1 MADLDCV
8 CFSMKLGNKS
18 VDIESFCDSA
28 LLSFSKRGAQRSE
41 LRFSCLALR
50 RRVGKSKPILA
61 HRVLRPS
68 EYQTIPNEEM
78 SRRSARQSK
87 SPPMSL
93 TLVKAWTA
101 AKERLKDAGIE
112 QPAIDARLMLEVA
125 ADVTRTEIV
134 TDPYRMLTVQQW
146 ETLDDYLTRRA
157 RREPVSH
164 IIGRKGF
171 WKILLQVN
179 KNVLTPRPETEVI
192 VDEVLKAFPENMA
205 FNMLDLGVGSGTILL
220 AVLAER
226 PAAKG
231 LGVDVSEEALAVA
244 RENAANL
251 DLNTRCALLRGDW
264 TAGLGDAGFDL
275 VVSNPPYIASH
286 IIETLEPEVRDHEPR
301 LALDGGPDG
310 LNAYRQLA
318 PEILRVLKPAGMF
331 AVEIGYD
338 QSADVEA
345 LFRDAGAANVRTIK
359 DLSTHDR
366 VVIGVKNPL
375 ETLP

>member
-1 MADLDCV
+1 M
-8 CFSMKLGNKS
+8 
-18 VDIESFCDSA
+18 
-28 LLSFSKRGAQRSE
+28 
-41 LRFSCLALR
+41 
-50 RRVGKSKPILA
+50 
-61 HRVLRPS
+61 
-68 EYQTIPNEEM
+68 T
-78 SRRSARQSK
+78 
-87 SPPMSL
+87 L

-101 AKERLKDAGIE
+101 AKERLKDAGID

-134 TDPYRMLTVQQW
+134 TDPYRMLTAEQW
-146 ETLDDYLTRRA
+146 ATLEEYLTRRA
-157 RREPVSH
+157 RREPVSQ

-192 VDEVLKAFPENMA
+192 VDEVLKAFPESMS

-220 AVLAER
+220 AILAER

-244 RENAANL
+244 RENAASL
-251 DLNTRCALLRGDW
+251 DLNNRTALLRGDW
-264 TAGLGDAGFDL
+264 TTGLGDEGFDL

-310 LNAYRQLA
+310 LDAYRHLA
-318 PEILRVLKPAGMF
+318 PEILRVLKPGGMF

-345 LFRDAGAANVRTIK
+345 LFRQAGASNVRTIK

-366 VVIGVKNPL
+366 VVTGVKNPL
-375 ETLP
+375 ESLA